1 MKPKKKKEK
10 KPDYRKT
17 ETFQDYKSAA
27 ATFSDYNPGTDT
39 VFVGASIDPGMAD
52 RKAQHQANVSAS
64 KGASKANY
72 NDTKMYRTKNE
83 AGQDVYVSLRKY
95 DKNEYS
101 KGGKMKA
108 KKYKKGGQVDPPKG
122 KKLTKEMVDKQHSS
136 DLDKSANVTNKLAK
150 QAATGMKSNGFPMKK
165 EAVKALAKDVE
176 KRKKRESTSKPN
188 YRDVGKNLPGGASPR
203 FKKGGKFPP
212 KIKAM
217 LKKSKAPKKGG
228 MIDEVTVTA
237 KAPTKTEK
245 AVAKEFSK
253 GLSELKLGFPN
264 TAVQQYYQLESV
276 GNKSRK
282 KGIQSRGDIEG
293 AFESEEK
300 LKKDT
305 RKRAKRGQAFRYKMG
320 GKIKKY
326 LKGGQVKLDANKD
339 GKITGQDFKMLKKK

>member
-1 MKPKKKKEK
+1 MKPKKKKGVKEK

-136 DLDKSANVTNKLAK
+136 DLDKSANTTNKLAK
-150 QAATGMKSNGFPMKK
+150 KASTGLKDNGFPMKK
-165 EAVKALAKDVE
+165 EAVKALAKNVE
-176 KRKKRESTSKPN
+176 KRKKRESNSKPN
-188 YRDVGKNLPGGASPR
+188 YRDVGKPIPGGASPR
-203 FKKGGKFPP
+203 FKKGGK
-212 KIKAM
+212 M
-217 LKKSKAPKKGG
+217 
-228 MIDEVTVTA
+228 M
-237 KAPTKTEK
+237 
-245 AVAKEFSK
+245 
-253 GLSELKLGFPN
+253 
-264 TAVQQYYQLESV
+264 
-276 GNKSRK
+276 
-282 KGIQSRGDIEG
+282 
-293 AFESEEK
+293 
-300 LKKDT
+300 
-305 RKRAKRGQAFRYKMG
+305 
-320 GKIKKY
+320 KY